1 MNTQK
6 LIEKAKQAG
15 IETIEIYIQKAEKES
30 INVYEQKVDSFT
42 IAQSGGL
49 AIRGLYQGKMGY
61 CFLEEDSDD
70 NIDLCIEMIKSNAQA
85 IESEDSVMI
94 YQGDTSYPEIE
105 KSVSCMSD
113 TSAADKIKFLKEV
126 EEKLLK
132 ADSRISQVM
141 ETMMESEKAET

>member
-61 CFLEEDSDD
+61 CFLEEDSDLESRIEVLNSIRD
-70 NIDLCIEMIKSNAQA
+70 KMNNQNEEIDKDI
-85 IESEDSVMI
+85 
-94 YQGDTSYPEIE
+94 
-105 KSVSCMSD
+105 
-113 TSAADKIKFLKEV
+113 
-126 EEKLLK
+126 KLLEYGLNGK
-132 ADSRISQVM
+132 KSIM
-141 ETMMESEKAET
+141 LE